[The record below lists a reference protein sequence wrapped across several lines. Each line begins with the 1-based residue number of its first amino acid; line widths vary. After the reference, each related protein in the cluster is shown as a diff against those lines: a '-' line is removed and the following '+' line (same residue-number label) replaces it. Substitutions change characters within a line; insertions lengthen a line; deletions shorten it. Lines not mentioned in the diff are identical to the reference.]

1 MSGRKTRTNNAA
13 ESSHASLNESVNV
26 SGAVTL
32 DMFLFAIEL
41 QMRNT
46 AREIQAG
53 CQPHT
58 KAIFARRDELLRA
71 ELAALFRGEQGVFK
85 FLEHCESAVLLKNR
99 AQIDRFLERRAAEGE
114 DREDMEWARDNHRVV
129 EDSMVQL
136 FLRDNDVPDFD
147 VNEVRRT
154 IEAWTFNKHLD
165 VDVVAAPEVSQ
176 LSLVENEARNS
187 FLELRAEVEDRV
199 RVQTQ
204 HETTDN

>member
-1 MSGRKTRTNNAA
+1 
-13 ESSHASLNESVNV
+13 
-26 SGAVTL
+26 
-32 DMFLFAIEL
+32 
-41 QMRNT
+41 
-46 AREIQAG
+46 
-53 CQPHT
+53 
-58 KAIFARRDELLRA
+58 
-71 ELAALFRGEQGVFK
+71 
-85 FLEHCESAVLLKNR
+85 
-99 AQIDRFLERRAAEGE
+99 
-114 DREDMEWARDNHRVV
+114 
-129 EDSMVQL
+129 MVQL